1 MRTIDDIPEK
11 HARLEPDKECLMY
24 EGHRLTWRQL
34 NERIDRLANGLRG
47 LGITPGEHVAILAQN
62 SHRYVEFY
70 YAAAR
75 AGLVAVPLN
84 WRLSV
89 EELGYIAEHSE
100 SAALLVDTAFQH
112 TAVTL
117 RALAPRIRHT
127 IVLDGSAP
135 QMAGYEQLLHES
147 SARPHQQPRDENAM
161 CVLMYTGGTTGRPK
175 GVMLSHRN
183 LLAATVGCAL
193 AARLSPSDSTL
204 MILPLF
210 HIALWPVLT
219 LHYLGA
225 RAVITARFD
234 LAHVLDTVQRERI
247 THVNVVPTIVA
258 LLLSFP
264 DLDRYDLSSLRLL
277 TYAGAPIP
285 FELLMRMR
293 ERFPALDLAQ
303 GYGLTEASSIVA
315 LLDAEAHRHADTEAG
330 RRRLRSAGREALT
343 TAVRIVDERGQE
355 VPCGTMG
362 EISARGA
369 NVMLGYWKDP
379 QLTDT
384 TLRDG
389 WLRTGD
395 IGFLDADGF
404 IYLIDRKNDMI
415 ITGGENVYP
424 REVEEVIYKHPAVL
438 ECAVLGVP
446 DPVWGE
452 AIKAVVA
459 LKPNQ
464 TATAEEIMALCAQ
477 HLAGY
482 KKPRSV
488 DFMESLP
495 KTSIGKIARRQVRDS
510 YTRPTAA

>member
-11 HARLEPDKECLMY
+11 HARLAPGKECLVY
-24 EGHRLTWRQL
+24 EEHRLTWRQL

-47 LGITPGEHVAILAQN
+47 LGIAPGEHVAILAQN

-89 EELGYIAEHSE
+89 EELGYVAAHAEA
-100 SAALLVDTAFQH
+100 AALLVDTAFQD
-112 TAVTL
+112 TAAAL

-127 IVLDGSAP
+127 IILDRSAP
-135 QMAGYEQLLHES
+135 QMTGYEQLLNES

-183 LLAATVGCAL
+183 LLTATLGCAL
-193 AARLSPSDSTL
+193 AARLGPSDSTL

-210 HIALWPVLT
+210 HIALWPVLVV
-219 LHYLGA
+219 HYLGA
-225 RAVITARFD
+225 RAVITGRFD
-234 LAHVLDTVQRERI
+234 LAHVLGTVQRERV
-247 THVNVVPTIVA
+247 THVNLVPTIIA
-258 LLLSFP
+258 LLLGFP

-303 GYGLTEASSIVA
+303 GYGLTEASSLVA
-315 LLDAEAHRHADTEAG
+315 LLDAEAHRHANTDAE
-330 RRRLRSAGREALT
+330 RRRLGSAGREALT
-343 TAVRIVDERGQE
+343 TAVRILDEHGQE
-355 VPCGTMG
+355 VPCGTVG
-362 EISARGA
+362 EISAQGA

-379 QLTDT
+379 ELTDS

-395 IGFLDADGF
+395 IGFLDAEGF
-404 IYLIDRKNDMI
+404 IHLIDRKYDMI
-415 ITGGENVYP
+415 ISGGENVYP

-438 ECAVLGVP
+438 ECAVVGVP

-488 DFMESLP
+488 DFVQTLP
-495 KTSIGKIARRQVRDS
+495 KTSIGKIARREVRDG
-510 YTRPTAA
+510 YMHPTGA

>member
-1 MRTIDDIPEK
+1 MRTIDDIPAK
-11 HARLEPDKECLMY
+11 HARLDPERECLVC
-24 EGHRLTWRQL
+24 EAQRFTWREL
-34 NERIDRLANGLRG
+34 NARVDRLANGLRG
-47 LGITPGEHVAILAQN
+47 LGIEPGEHVAILAQN

-75 AGLVAVPLN
+75 AGIVAVPLN

-89 EELGYIAEHSE
+89 EELGYIVEHSE
-100 SAALLVDTAFQH
+100 SVALVTDQALQE

-117 RALAPRIRHT
+117 GSLAPRLRHT
-127 IVLDGSAP
+127 ILLDGSDP
-135 QMAGYEQLLHES
+135 QMTDYEQLLNES

-183 LLAATVGCAL
+183 LLTAVVGCI
-193 AARLSPSDSTL
+193 LSGGVLPSDSTL

-210 HIALWPVLT
+210 HIALWPVLA
-219 LHYLGA
+219 LHYVGG

-234 LAHVLDTVQRERI
+234 LAHVLDTIQRERI
-247 THVNVVPTIVA
+247 THVNVVPTIIA
-258 LLLSFP
+258 FLLSFR

-285 FELLMRMR
+285 FELLMRMK

-303 GYGLTEASSIVA
+303 GYGLTEASSIVS
-315 LLDAEAHRHADTEAG
+315 LLDAEVHRHADTEAQ

-343 TAVRIVDERGQE
+343 TAVRIVDERDRE
-355 VPCGTMG
+355 VPRGAVG

-369 NVMLGYWKDP
+369 NVMLGYWKNP
-379 QLTDT
+379 QLTAA

-389 WLRTGD
+389 WLHTGD
-395 IGFLDADGF
+395 IGFQDADGF
-404 IYLIDRKNDMI
+404 IHIIDRKNDMI

-424 REVEEVIYKHPAVL
+424 REVEDVIYKHPAVL
-438 ECAVLGVP
+438 ECAVVGLP
-446 DPVWGE
+446 DAVWGE
-452 AIKAVVA
+452 AITAVVA

-464 TATAEEIMALCAQ
+464 TATADEIVALCAE

-488 DFMESLP
+488 DFVDSLP
-495 KTSIGKIARRQVRDS
+495 KTSIGKIARREVRDG
-510 YTRPTAA
+510 YMRRTAP